1 MVEDDSWIKRLTN
14 QTVNKAG
21 SQPTNIFLLQ
31 SFHFL
36 SVPDPSRALI
46 PIVGRNDVDDMT
58 THLCHSS
65 NKYHFDSLN
74 NSHSDDSEWYS
85 RSWQSLPKKII
96 VLCVMIVQFIIFIQ
110 FIISWHRWFH
120 GSRCVQPVFFSPG
133 RTGLPPCDAT
143 NPSGLGGR
151 TRCGAEKGWIDPRRG
166 PVERRKS
173 WLRVPQIF
181 LPQFLWLWQ
190 KNDHVIW

>member
-1 MVEDDSWIKRLTN
+1 MIW
-14 QTVNKAG
+14 
-21 SQPTNIFLLQ
+21 P
-31 SFHFL
+31 
-36 SVPDPSRALI
+36 LI
-46 PIVGRNDVDDMT
+46 
-58 THLCHSS
+58 CA
-65 NKYHFDSLN
+65 
-74 NSHSDDSEWYS
+74 
-85 RSWQSLPKKII
+85 I
-96 VLCVMIVQFIIFIQ
+96 VLTS
-110 FIISWHRWFH
+110 IISIHWIIHILMTQNDIVVHDNHFQKNHCIMCNDSAIYHIYPIHHIMTSLVPRVTLRPT
-120 GSRCVQPVFFSPG
+120 GFFSPG

-181 LPQFLWLWQ
+181 LPQKFLWLWQ